1 MTLKTSYL
9 FLYNTLQAVGWGVCL
24 CTLLSGLSSNSVYQ
38 SCSQFARAFQ
48 GLAILESLH
57 AALGIVP
64 SNPGLALLQWA
75 GRSNVLFLVLGKIP
89 EIQSSPAST
98 AMLAAWAVSEV
109 VRYPWYA
116 LSLVDKCPAFL
127 TWLRYTLF
135 IPTYPVGVLAEMLLL
150 YQALPFIEARDMYS
164 ISMPNP
170 FNMGFSYLRF
180 CQVGLFVYLP
190 IWWQLYST
198 MLRQRKKKLGG
209 DAKSK
214 SA

>member
-9 FLYNTLQAVGWGVCL
+9 LLYNTLQAVGWAVCL
-24 CTLLSGLSSNSVYQ
+24 CTLLSGLGSNTVYNA
-38 SCSQFARAFQ
+38 CSQYVRAFQ

-75 GRSNVLFLVLGKIP
+75 GRSNVLFLVLGRIP
-89 EIQSSPAST
+89 EAS
-98 AMLAAWAVSEV
+98 ARRFRIVAV

-127 TWLRYTLF
+127 TWLRYSLF
-135 IPTYPVGVLAEMLLL
+135 IPIYPVGVLAEMLLL

-164 ISMPNP
+164 VSMPNP
-170 FNMGFSYLRF
+170 WNVGFSYLRF

-198 MLRQRKKKLGG
+198 MLRQRKKKLGVE
-209 DAKSK
+209 KSK